1 MTNPKNP
8 RPTVPT
14 RRPLEPLSA
23 EVEVAEA
30 EAAVFEPEVAPARM
44 LAGIRDLELV
54 TYWILTN
61 LLWSQHSL
69 QTWQNRLRLSWRSP
83 PRQWKRESKS

>member
-30 EAAVFEPEVAPARM
+30 EAAVFEPEVALDPDEPVVVAALPPNVAEPPA
-44 LAGIRDLELV
+44 LELAV
-54 TYWILTN
+54 ATAAVEE
-61 LLWSQHSL
+61 
-69 QTWQNRLRLSWRSP
+69 R
-83 PRQWKRESKS
+83 K